1 MSNLKLSLKTATEKN
16 YCSTKV
22 QARRKKSIHDPVL
35 TKINYQKCSYV
46 VFNQGSANCTLGF
59 SAAIED
65 KISAARDVNFT
76 KNILFESSNSLNF
89 CIKNLNSTFQIKKY
103 SLLML

>member
-1 MSNLKLSLKTATEKN
+1 MHHLSSKTK
-16 YCSTKV
+16 
-22 QARRKKSIHDPVL
+22 
-35 TKINYQKCSYV
+35 
-46 VFNQGSANCTLGF
+46 
-59 SAAIED
+59 
-65 KISAARDVNFT
+65 SAARDVNFT